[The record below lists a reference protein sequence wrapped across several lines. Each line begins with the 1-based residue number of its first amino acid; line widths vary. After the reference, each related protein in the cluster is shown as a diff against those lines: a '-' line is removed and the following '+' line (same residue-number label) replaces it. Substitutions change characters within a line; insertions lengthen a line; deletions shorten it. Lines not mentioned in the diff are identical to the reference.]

1 MDSQRVVKALGYL
14 YRIVEAGERGFAV
27 AAKNVSNRALKILFR
42 SFAGQRAKFK
52 DEIIAEIQRLG
63 GHARLGSSLLGM
75 IHRGRID
82 IFAALTIG
90 AENVEKVVLK
100 EIMIGEKVA
109 IRTYEKTLKMDLPIE
124 TREIVARQFEEVRK
138 VVEQVRLMR
147 GQNRKRMLI
156 RLYDSEADARQA
168 LQSLKQAG
176 LSENAFEIE
185 NVNHLRAMEL
195 YKGRGTTI
203 LETIVSGAVGGAIWG
218 TLAGGLA
225 AIGILQI
232 SNIEGVTPSTLLL
245 FAGLCALGLMAG
257 GSFIGGMIGLF
268 IGWGIASEDSYVSDD
283 SLKHGQILM
292 RVMVDEPLAST
303 AWQIMNEVEI
313 QARTR
318 RPSEAPA

>member
-1 MDSQRVVKALGYL
+1 
-14 YRIVEAGERGFAV
+14 
-27 AAKNVSNRALKILFR
+27 
-42 SFAGQRAKFK
+42 FAGQRAKFK

-218 TLAGGLA
+218 T
-225 AIGILQI
+225 
-232 SNIEGVTPSTLLL
+232 
-245 FAGLCALGLMAG
+245 
-257 GSFIGGMIGLF
+257 
-268 IGWGIASEDSYVSDD
+268 
-283 SLKHGQILM
+283 
-292 RVMVDEPLAST
+292 
-303 AWQIMNEVEI
+303 
-313 QARTR
+313 
-318 RPSEAPA
+318 

>member
-1 MDSQRVVKALGYL
+1 MDNQHVIKASGYL
-14 YRIVEAGERGFAV
+14 YRIVEAGERGYAV
-27 AAKNVSNRALKILFR
+27 AAANVSNRALKILFR

-63 GHARLGSSLLGM
+63 GRVPVGSSFLG
-75 IHRGRID
+75 IVHRGRID

-100 EIMIGEKVA
+100 EVMTGERVA
-109 IRTYEKTLKMDLPIE
+109 IRAYEKTLKLDLSLE
-124 TREIVARQFEEVRK
+124 TQEIVARQFEEVRK
-138 VVEQVRLMR
+138 VVEQVRLLR

-176 LSENAFEIE
+176 ISEKAIEME
-185 NVNHLRAMEL
+185 NVNHLRDIEL

-218 TLAGGLA
+218 TFAGGLA

-232 SNIEGVTPSTLLL
+232 SNIEGVAPSTLLL
-245 FAGLCALGLMAG
+245 FAGLCALGLTAG

-283 SLKHGQILM
+283 SLKHGQILI
-292 RVMVDEPLAST
+292 RVMVDGPLAST

>member
-1 MDSQRVVKALGYL
+1 MDNQRVVKALGYL
-14 YRIVEAGERGFAV
+14 YRIVEAGERGYAVV
-27 AAKNVSNRALKILFR
+27 AANVSNRALKMLFR

-63 GHARLGSSLLGM
+63 GRVSVGSSFLG
-75 IHRGRID
+75 IVHRGRID

-100 EIMIGEKVA
+100 EVMIGERVA
-109 IRTYEKTLKMDLPIE
+109 IRAYEKTLKLDLSPE
-124 TREIVARQFEEVRK
+124 TGEIVARQFEEVRK

-147 GQNRKRMLI
+147 GQNRKRMLV

-176 LSENAFEIE
+176 VTENAIE
-185 NVNHLRAMEL
+185 MENLNHPNDMEL

-203 LETIVSGAVGGAIWG
+203 LETIISGAVGGAIWG

-232 SNIEGVTPSTLLL
+232 SNIEGVAPSSLLL
-245 FAGLCALGLMAG
+245 IAGLSALGLMAG

-268 IGWGIASEDSYVSDD
+268 IGWGIASEDTYVSDD

-292 RVMVDEPLAST
+292 WARVDKSRAST

>member
-63 GHARLGSSLLGM
+63 GHARLGSSFLGM

-100 EIMIGEKVA
+100 EVMIGERVA
-109 IRTYEKTLKMDLPIE
+109 IRAYEKTLKLDLPLE
-124 TREIVARQFEEVRK
+124 TQEIVARQFEEVRK

-147 GQNRKRMLI
+147 GQNRKRI
-156 RLYDSEADARQA
+156 VVRLYDSEADARQA

-232 SNIEGVTPSTLLL
+232 SNIEGVTPSALLL